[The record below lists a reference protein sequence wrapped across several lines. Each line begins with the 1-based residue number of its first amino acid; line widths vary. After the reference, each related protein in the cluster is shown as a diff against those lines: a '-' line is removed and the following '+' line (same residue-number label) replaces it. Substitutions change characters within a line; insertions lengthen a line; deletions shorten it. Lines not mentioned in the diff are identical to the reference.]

1 MSDYEFDAF
10 DDEPPRRASE
20 APAKG
25 PELPGGVSLQTAAA
39 ILLVAVLLATLYLFF
54 GPLPG
59 DGEPAAERDAA
70 TATPRPIATAA
81 MTPARSATRVATTAA
96 GAAGREAGPT
106 LPAATTGAP
115 APATTPGAPGATAG
129 PAATLPAAA
138 GLRTGGFARVTGTG
152 SFGLRMR
159 FGPGLDY
166 LTIRFADES
175 ETLEVTGGP
184 ENGDGLQ
191 WWRVRDNQ
199 GNVGWVAAEYLV
211 PVASP
216 GSWSPPVASPTF
228 PAGAAS
234 LEGGESES
242 SGLGGA
248 PVAAVTV
255 VATTSP

>member
-1 MSDYEFDAF
+1 
-10 DDEPPRRASE
+10 
-20 APAKG
+20 
-25 PELPGGVSLQTAAA
+25 
-39 ILLVAVLLATLYLFF
+39 
-54 GPLPG
+54 
-59 DGEPAAERDAA
+59 
-70 TATPRPIATAA
+70 
-81 MTPARSATRVATTAA
+81 VATTGA

-106 LPAATTGAP
+106 LAAATTAPGAV
-115 APATTPGAPGATAG
+115 TTPGAPGATTVA
-129 PAATLPAAA
+129 AATLPAAA
-138 GLRTGGFARVTGTG
+138 GLRTGAFARVTGTG

-184 ENGDGLQ
+184 ENGDSLQ
-191 WWRVRDNQ
+191 WWRVRDNL